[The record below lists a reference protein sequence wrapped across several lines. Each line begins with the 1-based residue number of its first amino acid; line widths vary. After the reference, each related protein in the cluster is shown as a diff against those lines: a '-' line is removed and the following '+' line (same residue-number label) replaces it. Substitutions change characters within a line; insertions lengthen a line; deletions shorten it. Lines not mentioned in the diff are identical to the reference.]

1 MFEVPTQAF
10 FVCNRR
16 AGQQH
21 GPLTHF
27 VNPILV
33 DKYRQVM
40 RLRLMFVVRQSLMDF

>member
-1 MFEVPTQAF
+1 MFEVLTQAF
-10 FVCNRR
+10 SVCNRR
-16 AGQQH
+16 ASQQQ
-21 GPLTHF
+21 GPLKDF